1 MLPLNRFLELSNLI
15 CVSLISIFLGTA
27 ISLASGEETGG
38 AAEASLESMPRTVEE
53 ARGRARWI
61 HELMHGTLQVM
72 HRDFFDDEETRKIP
86 SASLEDVFAEMARSW
101 SVGIRWLGG
110 NATKDIDHEPEDR
123 FEEAAVEA
131 LINGAPEYEAIQSD
145 HFRFVGA
152 IRLQNEC
159 LKCHVPN
166 RTSLEDRV
174 AGLSI
179 SIPMHPGKE

>member
-1 MLPLNRFLELSNLI
+1 MPTPASVLKLPVLI
-15 CVSLISIFLGTA
+15 CVPLILLLVGGTF
-27 ISLASGEETGG
+27 SPASEVDAEGE
-38 AAEASLESMPRTVEE
+38 AEACQESMPRTVEE

-61 HELMHGTLQVM
+61 HELMRGTLQVM
-72 HRDFFDDEETRKIP
+72 HRDFFDDEETKKIP

-101 SVGIRWLGG
+101 SVGIRWLGV

-123 FEEAAVEA
+123 FEVAAVEA
-131 LINGAPEYEAIQSD
+131 LNNGALEHEAVQSEY
-145 HFRFVGA
+145 FRFVGA

-179 SIPMHPGKE
+179 SIPLQLENE